1 MKKLRKQLLVAVL
14 VLSLTACGSSEK
26 SVSGS
31 EAASGQ
37 ASNAVVSSAESQ
49 ESVQEIAFEEYTAVD
64 NDECSIKITGIE
76 PDNVWGY
83 TVAVQLENKNQ
94 EKTYMF
100 SVESAAING
109 VQADPLFATEV
120 APGKKANGDITFA
133 DSALKSEVGDYTQI
147 ELTFRVYDGDDWT
160 AEPVAYETVYLY
172 PYGEAQAQNYVR
184 DAQANDVILI
194 DNDKVSV
201 VALNYELDNIWGF
214 TVNLY
219 LVNKTDAEVMFS
231 VDDASVNGYMMDPFF
246 AKTVL
251 PGKSA
256 FTSLSWANS
265 SLKDNGIESVQ
276 EIEMRV
282 RAYDADNW
290 MGDDFANEVV
300 TLNT

>member
-1 MKKLRKQLLVAVL
+1 M
-14 VLSLTACGSSEK
+14 
-26 SVSGS
+26 
-31 EAASGQ
+31 
-37 ASNAVVSSAESQ
+37 
-49 ESVQEIAFEEYTAVD
+49 
-64 NDECSIKITGIE
+64 
-76 PDNVWGY
+76 
-83 TVAVQLENKNQ
+83 
-94 EKTYMF
+94 
-100 SVESAAING
+100 
-109 VQADPLFATEV
+109 
-120 APGKKANGDITFA
+120 
-133 DSALKSEVGDYTQI
+133 
-147 ELTFRVYDGDDWT
+147 TFRVYDGDDWT